1 MVMQRRFADWIVWMV
16 AAGSFICA
24 CGVKDV
30 AAQNAGAANSRSGR
44 RGAAAPAQAPSM
56 REITDMAGRKVKIP
70 AKISKII
77 CNGNPLSAAC
87 FMVAPEMLMLTM
99 GGPARD
105 GTKYIP
111 EQFRNIPAGGMGE
124 RGGANYESYISLN
137 PDLIFDGC
145 GKIGGEPV
153 SGNPLASVEMM
164 QEKLGSIPVV
174 CLDSDISN
182 YEATLK
188 FMGDVLNVR
197 SRTNAFIAYYRDVLR
212 EVQAKTASIPQSKRV
227 RVYYAE
233 GNDGLSTDPVGSRHT
248 QLIEFCGATNVA
260 GKDLRGGGASSI
272 SVSKESLLMWNPDV
286 IITSNANLIR
296 QMYADET
303 WLETKAVKTHRIYLI
318 PTKPYNWFDRPPG
331 ANRIVGIP
339 WAAHAF
345 YPNLFTDD
353 WFRKKIKEFYKL
365 FYQFDLSDADLA
377 ALTTP

>member
-1 MVMQRRFADWIVWMV
+1 MKAPRIILSGIIAVIAGGFA
-16 AAGSFICA
+16 
-24 CGVKDV
+24 
-30 AAQNAGAANSRSGR
+30 SGR
-44 RGAAAPAQAPSM
+44 LDNSIMPLHQAFAFDQARENQQPAF
-56 REITDMAGRKVKIP
+56 RTITDMANRKVTIP
-70 AKISKII
+70 TKISKII

-87 FMVAPEMLMLTM
+87 FMVAPEMLLLTM
-99 GGPARD
+99 GGPSKD
-105 GTKYIP
+105 GAKYIP
-111 EQFRNIPAGGMGE
+111 EQFRNIPSSGMGE
-124 RGGANYESYISLN
+124 RGGSNYESYIALN

-145 GKIGGEPV
+145 GKIGGESV
-153 SGNPLASVEMM
+153 SGNPLASLEIM

-188 FMGDVLNVR
+188 FMGEVLNVR
-197 SRTNAFIAYYRDVLR
+197 ERTNAFIAYYRDVLR
-212 EVQAKTASIPQSKRV
+212 EVQAKTSSIPQSKRV

-233 GNDGLSTDPVGSRHT
+233 GNDGLQTDPVGSRHT
-248 QLIEFCGATNVA
+248 QLIEFCGAINVA
-260 GKDLRGGGASSI
+260 GKDLKGGGNASSV
-272 SVSKESLLMWNPDV
+272 SVTKESLLMWNPDV
-286 IITSNANLIR
+286 IITSSANLIK
-296 QMYADET
+296 QMYADGT
-303 WLETKAVKTHRIYLI
+303 WLETKALRTHRIYMI

-353 WFRKKIKEFYKL
+353 WFKKKVKEFYKL